1 MTRIRSGIS
10 WAGLIAG
17 PGAWAVSTQLNYAL
31 ADWSCRHEPRLVP
44 VAALVLALAAL
55 AGAFL
60 SARAWRA
67 SGAEQSRLESD
78 GAPHRFLAGMSLM
91 LAVLFAIVIM
101 TQGSAAFLLNGCE
114 R

>member
-1 MTRIRSGIS
+1 MSLTRSGVS
-10 WAGLIAG
+10 WAGLVAG

-31 ADWSCRHEPRLVP
+31 ADWSCRHDPRLIP
-44 VAALVLALAAL
+44 IAATVLTLAAL
-55 AGAFL
+55 AGGFL

-67 SGAEQSRLESD
+67 SGPDQSRLESD
-78 GAPHRFLAGMSLM
+78 GAPRRFLAGTSLM

-101 TQGSAAFLLNGCE
+101 TQGTAAFLLDGCE

>member
-1 MTRIRSGIS
+1 MNHLRAGIS
-10 WAGLIAG
+10 WAGLVAG
-17 PGAWAVSTQLNYAL
+17 PGAWAASTQLNYAL
-31 ADWSCRHEPRLVP
+31 ADWSCRHEPRLIP
-44 VAALVLALAAL
+44 VAALVLALVAL

-67 SGAEQSRLESD
+67 SGADQSRLESD
-78 GAPHRFLAGMSLM
+78 GAPHRFLAGVSLM

-101 TQGSAAFLLNGCE
+101 TQGTAALLLDGCG